1 MKPSYGKKAKL
12 CYRDTDSFIVHVK
25 SENIYPDLAG
35 DVRILTNSTIKSK
48 DHYPQEKPKYIELMK
63 EELGGK
69 IMKKVVALR
78 PKMYSCLTDNGCVN
92 KKANGINKCIIKYK
106 IKFKDYKKCL
116 ESNKAKLRLQKGSG
130 GSYTMYSRKKST
142 P

>member
-1 MKPSYGKKAKL
+1 
-12 CYRDTDSFIVHVK
+12 
-25 SENIYPDLAG
+25 
-35 DVRILTNSTIKSK
+35 
-48 DHYPQEKPKYIELMK
+48 MK

-116 ESNKAKLRLQKGSG
+116 ESNKAKLRLQKRLRRELHNVF
-130 GSYTMYSRKKST
+130 TKKVNTLSANNHKRLQT
-142 P
+142 LIE